1 MKYNCCRNV
10 HFTGP
15 AVWHTPLFCVPLGHP
30 SISLGGRML
39 TRFFSGMLSLLLFCI
54 GTNVYAQD
62 SQVNLKGG
70 LGVAV
75 PAYDQSEPPVT
86 VENKIGIGFQGG
98 LEWVHSSNFG
108 LFVEGGYWSNGA
120 EVELIPDLDA
130 SISSLAFHG
139 GALISSGSAPAFYGL
154 AGVGFIRAEANIEVF
169 GMSIGED
176 ESGLSITAGVGVKF
190 PVAEKVKVYV
200 EGRYQHAFIDEDYK
214 IMPISAGLSLSL
226 N

>member
-1 MKYNCCRNV
+1 M
-10 HFTGP
+10 
-15 AVWHTPLFCVPLGHP
+15 
-30 SISLGGRML
+30 
-39 TRFFSGMLSLLLFCI
+39 
-54 GTNVYAQD
+54 
-62 SQVNLKGG
+62 
-70 LGVAV
+70 
-75 PAYDQSEPPVT
+75 PPVT

-108 LFVEGGYWSNGA
+108 LFVDGSYWNNGA

-139 GALISSGSAPAFYGL
+139 GAMIVSGSAPMVYGL
-154 AGVGFIRAEANIEVF
+154 AGVGFVRAEANIEVF

-176 ESGLSITAGVGVKF
+176 ESGLSFTAGVGAKF
-190 PVAEKVKVYV
+190 PVAEKVMVFV

-214 IMPISAGLSLSL
+214 IIPITAGLSLTI